1 MLEMERNVGNSRCQ
15 DKRESEEE
23 SMRKQGQEE
32 FYDKF
37 IKIQIF
43 MKRRL
48 KIQREVK
55 EAKERSLERKINFPP
70 QPCVIFR

>member
-1 MLEMERNVGNSRCQ
+1 
-15 DKRESEEE
+15 
-23 SMRKQGQEE
+23 MRKQGQEE

-55 EAKERSLERKINFPP
+55 EAKERSLEKKINFPP